1 MSDIIQTDTRSA
13 EDRGTAVCVV
23 LVIDSGSYQAFED
36 KHAWAHAEQ
45 LTGEVCT
52 ILHLHELVY
61 CVACSKEHDLSICL
75 CKIMT

>member
-1 MSDIIQTDTRSA
+1 MTDLIQKAPRSA
-13 EDRGTAVCVV
+13 EDRSTAVCAV

-61 CVACSKEHDLSICL
+61 CVACSKEHDLSMCL
-75 CKIMT
+75 CKLMT